1 MRRLRRADGPQSFDR
16 EMDRCPGRPV
26 DVTTSP
32 LIATASVAGEL
43 PQSKK
48 KKKSQKKKEEEEEEE
63 DEEDSEEVSK
73 KRQHFQ

>member
-1 MRRLRRADGPQSFDR
+1 MMRRLRRADGPQSFDR

-48 KKKSQKKKEEEEEEE
+48 KKKSQKKKK
-63 DEEDSEEVSK
+63 DAGVRSNRVAASK
-73 KRQHFQ
+73 VTHGR